1 VIHNSRVGCKK
12 SPDIF
17 CCVTTRKA
25 PQACPWQQTHFQAA
39 SGPETPAAFA
49 AGVPPPHAGGGPRL
63 WTGTFVAVSPP
74 ANAGLPLD
82 TRDLDSTIGYT
93 ASLEIPGR
101 TLSVNS
107 FATPAVPGWSRH
119 PCLL

>member
-1 VIHNSRVGCKK
+1 MAHNSRDGRKK

-25 PQACPWQQTHFQAA
+25 PQACPWRQTHFQAA
-39 SGPETPAAFA
+39 SWPETPAAFA
-49 AGVPPPHAGGGPRL
+49 AGVPPPHVAGGLRL
-63 WTGTFVAVSPP
+63 WTGTFVAVLLP
-74 ANAGLPLD
+74 ANAALPLG
-82 TRDLDSTIGYT
+82 TRDIGNTVVYT
-93 ASLEIPGR
+93 ASLETPGR